1 MSWHARHIKANLGQ
15 RILGTCFH
23 SGKVSYKY
31 REDCN
36 PLFDANGW
44 GVTFISY
51 IGIMVCVYFASGILH
66 NYVLQKRRGVEM
78 IPNRLFWVSL
88 PALVND
94 GIWWFHSRVMGQ
106 ATPSSDKSDKEIAG
120 IMAEENSW
128 DDEAAHRRIKKD
140 RKREKEQERE
150 RRKSEAKQKHAKKA
164 SKRRASAPIESREA
178 SAPQPM
184 HGGGSVAPAFE
195 QPGKSLAAP
204 RQSCSELFSMAPKPM
219 PGS

>member
-1 MSWHARHIKANLGQ
+1 MKANPGQ
-15 RILGTCFH
+15 RILGTSFQ
-23 SGKVSYKY
+23 SGKVSDKY
-31 REDCN
+31 REDRN

-51 IGIMVCVYFASGILH
+51 LGILVCVYFASGTLY
-66 NYVLQKRRGVEM
+66 NYVSQKRRGVEM

-94 GIWWFHSRVMGQ
+94 GIGWFRCRVTGK
-106 ATPSSDKSDKEIAG
+106 ATPSSDKPDTETAG

-150 RRKSEAKQKHAKKA
+150 RRKSEAKQKHTKKA